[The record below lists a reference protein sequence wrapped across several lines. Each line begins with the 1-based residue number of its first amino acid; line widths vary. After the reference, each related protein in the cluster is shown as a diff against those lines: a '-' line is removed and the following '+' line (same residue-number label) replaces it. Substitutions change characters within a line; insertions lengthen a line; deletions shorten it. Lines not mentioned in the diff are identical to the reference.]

1 MGIKLILSPPASGK
15 TAACIELIKTVQQ
28 GNPLAKVWVIV
39 PNAQKAA
46 YFKSRLAKAGGAM
59 SVKVGNFRA
68 FYQEVLEESSHFVP
82 VITPAL
88 SNRLIQETVDQVYAA
103 GKLSH
108 YASIKSKLGF
118 LSLLKDAFAELRSA
132 MVKPEDFLEYTRNN
146 SPAQYELATL
156 YEHFLTRLKSIGWID
171 AEGQAW
177 LAIEAL
183 ETNPQ
188 LLSRLSLVI
197 ADGFSS
203 FTASQIQFFLSKLMS
218 TQMKFLSLLPGKKN

>member
-15 TAACIELIKTVQQ
+15 TAACIERIKTVQQ

-118 LSLLKDAFAELRSA
+118 LSLLKMPSPNFAAQWSNRKIFLNTRGIILLLNTNLRHCMNIS
-132 MVKPEDFLEYTRNN
+132 
-146 SPAQYELATL
+146 
-156 YEHFLTRLKSIGWID
+156 
-171 AEGQAW
+171 
-177 LAIEAL
+177 
-183 ETNPQ
+183 
-188 LLSRLSLVI
+188 
-197 ADGFSS
+197 
-203 FTASQIQFFLSKLMS
+203 
-218 TQMKFLSLLPGKKN
+218 